1 MQKYQG
7 EIMLFF
13 VSLLAAFGWFASK
26 YAIAELPPA
35 GFLGIRFLAAAALF
49 LPFSYATL
57 RHLTRQ
63 QFIHAIAVGCAF
75 SANIFLWVQAVSHST
90 QFGEGAFLMSM
101 SMLFAPLLSWL
112 VFGNR
117 PMRAFW
123 LSLIVSIAGL
133 AFLNAGR
140 PLAQFSLSS
149 LLYAGSSLAGALF
162 FVLNNQYAKNLPTL
176 ALATLQLATAGVV
189 CALYSSIFETWQSNI
204 SSHTWTWVAIS
215 VVLVTNFRYFLQT
228 WGQKLC
234 PIGNAAIIMVLE
246 PVWTLLLSVWLL
258 GELMTWQKITGGSLI
273 LLALILYRL
282 PLRFMNKH
290 KQHQ

>member
-35 GFLGIRFLAAAALF
+35 GFLGIRFLAAAVLF
-49 LPFSYATL
+49 LPFSYRSL
-57 RHLTRQ
+57 RELTRG
-63 QFIHAIAVGCAF
+63 QFVRAIAVGGAF
-75 SANIFLWVQAVSHST
+75 SANIFLWVQAVSHSS
-90 QFGEGAFLMSM
+90 QFSEGAFLMSM

-123 LSLIVSIAGL
+123 LSLLVAVTGL
-133 AFLNAGR
+133 IFLNAGR

-149 LLYAGSSLAGALF
+149 VLYACSSLAGALF

-189 CALYSSIFETWQSNI
+189 CALYSLVMETWQPHI
-204 SSHTWTWVAIS
+204 SLQTWTWVAIS

-258 GELMTWQKITGGSLI
+258 GEIMTWQKITGGSLI

-282 PLRFMNKH
+282 PLRLMTRYQRK
-290 KQHQ
+290 

>member
-26 YAIAELPPA
+26 YAIAELPPS
-35 GFLGIRFLAAAALF
+35 GFLGIRFLAASILF
-49 LPFSYATL
+49 LPFSYRQL
-57 RHLTRQ
+57 RQLTRA
-63 QFIHAIAVGCAF
+63 QFIRAIAVGSAF

-112 VFGNR
+112 VFRNR
-117 PMRAFW
+117 PMRSFW
-123 LSLIVSIAGL
+123 LSLMVAIAGL
-133 AFLNAGR
+133 VFLNAGR

-149 LLYAGSSLAGALF
+149 FLYAGASLAGALF
-162 FVLNNQYAKNLPTL
+162 FVLNNQYAKDLPTL

-189 CALYSSIFETWQSNI
+189 CAVYSGVFETWQNSV
-204 SSHTWTWVAIS
+204 SLHTWAWVAIS
-215 VVLVTNFRYFLQT
+215 VILVTNFRYFLQT

-246 PVWTLLLSVWLL
+246 PVWTLLLSVLL
-258 GELMTWQKITGGSLI
+258 FGEIMTWQKMTGGCLI

-282 PLRFMNKH
+282 PLQFVGKCWRQK
-290 KQHQ
+290 